1 MNNSANDFGNISC
14 LALRCGHAIAT
25 RVLAMTIRMFVHALL
40 LTTIMAAP
48 AKAGYFDCSVVYDEY
63 ENLMNKQFLMEPDR
77 FVATIQERLTKEQFA
92 KINTDRFLLYNGRE
106 GLGIAV
112 IVTNRNTHGK
122 MLFTW
127 DKDTADEATAPAFL
141 IEDTVL
147 FGRVKDGYGPRRLP
161 RVHLNPGLAVDVDT
175 GVIDDATEPTTDVS
189 YIAAEDGIYIQA
201 VNGATLEFPTESL
214 CHKVE

>member
-1 MNNSANDFGNISC
+1 MTNSTSYIGGIRNI
-14 LALRCGHAIAT
+14 AHRCGGALAAIT
-25 RVLAMTIRMFVHALL
+25 RASVGTTL
-40 LTTIMAAP
+40 LTAIMIVP
-48 AKAGYFDCSVVYDEY
+48 ATAGYFDCSVVYDEY

-92 KINTDRFLLYNGRE
+92 QIDANRFLLYNGRE

-112 IVTNRNTHGK
+112 IVTNRNSHGK

-127 DKDTADEATAPAFL
+127 DNVAANEAMAPAFL

-161 RVHLNPGLAVDVDT
+161 RVHLNPGFAVDVDT
-175 GVIDDATEPTTDVS
+175 GVIGDSDEPGTD
-189 YIAAEDGIYIQA
+189 IAYVAGEDGIYIQA

>member
-1 MNNSANDFGNISC
+1 MNNSTNDIAN
-14 LALRCGHAIAT
+14 LALRRGHALAT
-25 RVLAMTIRMFVHALL
+25 ITRMLVLL
-40 LTTIMAAP
+40 LTAIIAVP
-48 AKAGYFDCSVVYDEY
+48 ATAGYFDCSVVYDEY

-77 FVATIQERLTKEQFA
+77 FVATIRERLTMEQFA
-92 KINTDRFLLYNGRE
+92 EIGSDRFLLYAQRE

-127 DKDTADEATAPAFL
+127 DKATADEATAPAFL

-147 FGRVKDGYGPRRLP
+147 FGRVEDGFAPRRLS

-175 GVIDDATEPTTDVS
+175 GAIADSDEPSTDIA
-189 YIAAEDGIYIQA
+189 YIAGEDGIYVEA

>member
-1 MNNSANDFGNISC
+1 
-14 LALRCGHAIAT
+14 
-25 RVLAMTIRMFVHALL
+25 MFIHALL
-40 LTTIMAAP
+40 LTAITATP
-48 AKAGYFDCSVVYDEY
+48 ATAGYFDCSVVYDEY

-77 FVATIQERLTKEQFA
+77 FVATIQERLTTEQFA
-92 KINTDRFLLYNGRE
+92 NIDTDRFLLYSGRE

-127 DKDTADEATAPAFL
+127 DKGTADEATAPAFL

-175 GVIDDATEPTTDVS
+175 GVVQDASEPTTDIA
-189 YIAAEDGIYIQA
+189 YIAAEDGIYIEA